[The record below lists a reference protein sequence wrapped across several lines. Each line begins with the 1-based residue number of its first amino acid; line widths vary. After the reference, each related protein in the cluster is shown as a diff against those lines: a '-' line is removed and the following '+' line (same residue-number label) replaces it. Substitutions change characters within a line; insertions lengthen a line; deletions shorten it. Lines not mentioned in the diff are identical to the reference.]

1 MYKPRQRVV
10 VFMKTELH
18 FWKDENLLR
27 NTWKSDM
34 GEKLIKDYNKN
45 SDCFVY
51 IIKYLFCFKE
61 TKLD

>member
-1 MYKPRQRVV
+1 
-10 VFMKTELH
+10 MKTELH